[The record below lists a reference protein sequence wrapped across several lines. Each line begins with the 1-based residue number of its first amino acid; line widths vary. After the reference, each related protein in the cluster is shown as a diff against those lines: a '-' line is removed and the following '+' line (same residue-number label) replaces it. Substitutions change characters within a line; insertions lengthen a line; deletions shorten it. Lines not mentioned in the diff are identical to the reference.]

1 MYVELNRSAL
11 NLPTSFPLES
21 SLQRRVSDIERERE
35 LGGTKGQAELRR
47 IRKERDQLKEA
58 TSQME
63 SELIQ
68 VYIVCIELYMY
79 TVSVYIHACICTMLI
94 FTYRFKVMPNHL
106 LMTGTTS
113 NYSMNRSVTLHA

>member
-68 VYIVCIELYMY
+68 VYIVYIELYMY
-79 TVSVYIHACICTMLI
+79 TVSVYIHAYTQC
-94 FTYRFKVMPNHL
+94 
-106 LMTGTTS
+106 
-113 NYSMNRSVTLHA
+113 